1 MVRIIRV
8 GWGVAFTF
16 GDGSIQAE
24 ELGDCYAD
32 GGESERRT
40 EPG

>member
-1 MVRIIRV
+1 MT
-8 GWGVAFTF
+8 GAGLVAFTL
-16 GDGSIQAE
+16 GNGGVETE

-32 GGESERRT
+32 GGESEGGA